1 MEIQGAFTAAL
12 SLKML
17 GTQKKERVKIWPW
30 GEESEQY
37 TGAQWSLLLEPQ
49 PLHRPPL
56 GVVR

>member
-1 MEIQGAFTAAL
+1 
-12 SLKML
+12 ML
-17 GTQKKERVKIWPW
+17 GTQKRERVKIWPR

-56 GVVR
+56 GLVR